1 MSVLTKEEQE
11 EVRRKREKAAAIAR
25 KSAIEKGHS
34 PKRRS
39 LRERWKKESESYQK
53 HKANKEKK

>member
-25 KSAIEKGHS
+25 KSAIEKGRS
-34 PKRRS
+34 SKRKS
-39 LRERWKKESESYQK
+39 LRERWKKEAESYRK
-53 HKANKEKK
+53 HKTNK